1 LSPADIMFLTVLTE
15 VYQPV
20 NHSKQDQEDSG
31 SKEENDQENPATT
44 DASKPLISA
53 DTKLGPNTP
62 LSGSNLAMLIGSPSG
77 FNPHVVHVAPISEK
91 VALVLVLEV
100 RVADLICD

>member
-1 LSPADIMFLTVLTE
+1 MFLTVLTE

-20 NHSKQDQEDSG
+20 SHSKQGQEDSQ
-31 SKEENDQENPATT
+31 SKEDNDEENP
-44 DASKPLISA
+44 DASKPLLTA

-77 FNPHVVHVAPISEK
+77 FNPHVVHVAPVSEK

-100 RVADLICD
+100 CY

>member
-20 NHSKQDQEDSG
+20 SSSKKDQDDSK
-31 SKEENDQENPATT
+31 SKEDNDQENPAAT
-44 DASKPLISA
+44 DVSKPLISA

-100 RVADLICD
+100 KVTDLVRY